1 MEGSEK
7 PLPQEKASKGMST
20 KMIAAIV
27 VVILLV
33 AAIGGALWLMG
44 GETEEKNAIPTAAF
58 TVEDNEGNSIFDF
71 PTLGVVTPFQ
81 NVLFNGT
88 GSTDTDGKVVEYWW
102 YFGDNS
108 MQVTFVP
115 KVWRSFSLEG
125 SFICGLKVVDDKG
138 AISELSP
145 VVRLGSNDGINPE
158 PGDGVAPVPVIIT
171 SADAAARVVS
181 EGTLVTISG
190 NQSWGSVFNVESEE
204 WEATTSTWSSNHN
217 VGLNYSWI
225 IGGTNTSKASVF
237 SYNFWKEGIYGVL
250 LTVGNK
256 TIPVGG
262 SFMVSI
268 QVTATGGGSVS
279 RADQFI
285 HAASGEPQ
293 TLDPAWD
300 YESTGGL
307 ILQNVYDTL
316 LYYNASKAPNMV
328 LEPRLCTA
336 IPTKENGLVSADG
349 LTYTFN
355 LRPNVKFHDG
365 SILTADDVVYSMKR
379 LLLMN
384 DASGPA
390 WMYAQLM
397 LPHYRGLGQPVMK
410 AEVDAAVIKVDAD
423 TVQFKLFVPY
433 AGFLNILTY
442 TAGSVASKA
451 YVEANG
457 GMTYTLNNAT
467 HAKVDRNSHMNRNCM
482 GTGPFKLKDWIAGD
496 SIICERFNDCW
507 RGQAPLKYFIYKKAM
522 QTSTRVSM
530 IDKGEVDS
538 IQLALM
544 FRDQVT
550 GNPNLRV
557 HTNIPTLS
565 IAFFGFNQIINPQP
579 GWPVGDIPNDFF
591 ADVNVRQAFIHAFD
605 GDAYIRDVTLNT
617 SYRPNGPIPL
627 GLLGYDPTIP
637 YPEYNLDLSAD
648 YLKKALDT
656 RTADPDDTYADNGF
670 TIHVYYNAGN
680 EARAAALRMLKG
692 ALESLSES
700 SIPGSITVNIEARDW
715 PIFLDA
721 RDNQYMPFFNLG
733 WGADYPD
740 PDNFANPFLHEGGA
754 FPVMIGLVNHTLSQM
769 ITDAAREA
777 NLTRRAEM
785 YSEIGWACYEN
796 GYYVFLSQPVNF
808 HVERTWV
815 HGYYNLPVF
824 SEEPADWFELSK
836 G

>member
-1 MEGSEK
+1 MEGSDK

-44 GETEEKNAIPTAAF
+44 GETEDENAIPTAAL
-58 TVEDNEGNSIFDF
+58 TVEDDDF
-71 PTLGVVTPFQ
+71 LVMPHQ

-88 GSTDTDGKVVEYWW
+88 ASGDTDGKVVEYWW
-102 YFGDNS
+102 YFGDNT
-108 MQVTFVP
+108 MLVTVAP
-115 KVWRSFSLEG
+115 LVWHSFMNEG
-125 SFICGLKVVDDKG
+125 SYICGLKVVDDKG
-138 AISELSP
+138 AISALSP
-145 VVRLGSNDGINPE
+145 IVRVTANDNDDPE
-158 PGDGVAPVPVIIT
+158 PDAGVAPMPVIIT
-171 SADAAARVVS
+171 SADATGRVVS

-190 NQSWGSVFNVESEE
+190 NQSWASVFNEESEE
-204 WEATTSTWSSNHN
+204 WEATTS
-217 VGLNYSWI
+217 GLTYDWL

-237 SYNFWKEGIYGVL
+237 SYNFWKEGIYGVM
-250 LTVGNK
+250 LTVGNH

-262 SFMVSI
+262 TYVVSI
-268 QVTATGGGSVS
+268 QVTKTGGGSVS

-316 LYYNASKAPNMV
+316 LYYKASEAPNMV
-328 LEPRLCTA
+328 LEPRLCTE
-336 IPTKENGLVSADG
+336 IPTKENGLVSEDG

-397 LPHYRGLGQPVMK
+397 LPSYRGLGTPVVK
-410 AEVDAAVIKVDAD
+410 AEVEAAVIKVDAD

-442 TAGSVASKA
+442 SAGSVASKA

-457 GMTYTLNNAT
+457 GMVYTLNNAT
-467 HAKVDRNSHMNRNCM
+467 HAKVDRNSHMNRNTM
-482 GTGPFKLKDWIAGD
+482 GTGPYMLKDWIAGD
-496 SIICERFNDCW
+496 SIICERFVDCW

-557 HTNIPTLS
+557 HTGSPTLS
-565 IAFFGFNQIINPQP
+565 IAFFGFNQLIKPQT
-579 GWPVGDIPNDFF
+579 GWPVGDIPTTFF
-591 ADVNVRQAFIHAFD
+591 TDINVRKAFIHAFD
-605 GDAYIRDVTLNT
+605 GDTYIEDVTLNT
-617 SYRPNGPIPL
+617 SARPNGPIPL

-637 YPEYNLDLSAD
+637 YPEYDLELSAY
-648 YLKKALDT
+648 YLNHALDT
-656 RTADPDDTYADNGF
+656 RTSDPDDTYGDNGF

-680 EARAAALRMLKG
+680 EARAAALRMLKS

-700 SIPGSITVNIEARDW
+700 SIAGSITVNIEARDW

-721 RDNQYMPFFNLG
+721 RDQGYMPFFNLG

-754 FPVMIGLVNHTLSQM
+754 FPVMIALVNHTLTQM
-769 ITDAAREA
+769 IEDAATEA
-777 NLTRRAEM
+777 NLTLRAEM
-785 YSEIGWACYEN
+785 YSDIGWACYEN
-796 GYYVFLSQPVNF
+796 GYYIFLSQPVNF

-815 HGYYNLPVF
+815 QGYYNLPVF

>member
-44 GETEEKNAIPTAAF
+44 GETEEEENAIPTAAL
-58 TVEDNEGNSIFDF
+58 TVEDSEGVDIFDSNNAA
-71 PTLGVVTPFQ
+71 PGQLAPF
-81 NVLFNGT
+81 LHYIFNGT
-88 GSTDTDGKVVEYWW
+88 SSGDTDGKVVEYRW

-108 MQVTFVP
+108 MQVTYAP
-115 KVWRSFSLEG
+115 KVWYSYSTEG

-138 AISELSP
+138 AISEMSP
-145 VVRLGSNDGINPE
+145 VIRLRVNDFVDPE
-158 PGDGVAPVPVIIT
+158 PDEGVAPVPVIIT
-171 SADAAARVVS
+171 SADASAREVS

-190 NQSWGSVFNVESEE
+190 NQSWGSVFNTETEA
-204 WEATTSTWSSNHN
+204 WEATTS
-217 VGLNYSWI
+217 GLDYSWI
-225 IGGTNTSKASVF
+225 IGGTNTSIASVF
-237 SYNFWKEGIYGVL
+237 TYNFWKAGIYGVR
-250 LTVGNK
+250 LTVGNEEF
-256 TIPVGG
+256 PVGG

-268 QVTATGGGSVS
+268 LVKATGGGSVS
-279 RADQFI
+279 RADQYI

-316 LYYNASKAPNMV
+316 LYYKASEAPNMV
-328 LEPRLCTA
+328 LEPRLCTE

-355 LRPNVKFHDG
+355 IRPNVKFHDG

-397 LPHYRGLGQPVMK
+397 LPSYEGLGTPVVK
-410 AEVDAAVIKVDAD
+410 AEVEAAVVKVDAD

-451 YVEANG
+451 YIEANG
-457 GMTYTLNNAT
+457 GMVYTVNNAT

-482 GTGPFKLKDWIAGD
+482 GTGPFMLKDWIAGD
-496 SIICERFNDCW
+496 SIICERYDDSW
-507 RGQAPLKYFIYKKAM
+507 RGKAPLKYWIYKKAM

-550 GNPNLRV
+550 GNTNLRV
-557 HTNIPTLS
+557 HTGSPQLS
-565 IAFFGFNQIINPQP
+565 IAFFGFNQVINPQP

-591 ADVNVRQAFIHAFD
+591 ADVNLRQAFIHAFD
-605 GDAYIRDVTLNT
+605 GDAYIQDVTLNT
-617 SYRPNGPIPL
+617 SARPNGPIPL

-637 YPEYNLDLSAD
+637 FPEYNLDLSAE
-648 YLKKALDT
+648 YLSKALDT

-692 ALESLSES
+692 SLESLSGS

-721 RDNQYMPFFNLG
+721 RDNQYMPFFNIG

-769 ITDAAREA
+769 IEDAATEA
-777 NLTRRAEM
+777 NLTLRAEM
-785 YSEIGWACYEN
+785 YSEIGWSCYEN
-796 GYYVFLSQPVNF
+796 GYYIFLSQPVNF

-815 HGYYNLPVF
+815 QGYYNLPVF

-836 G
+836 A